1 VTIRAAGVVAVDEA
15 LGRTRRT
22 DPVLP
27 RSGGPAGNAGLTAWT
42 GLLLLVL
49 FTAELLTLID
59 IRQLISWHVV
69 IGTLLIPPA
78 LLKTGTT
85 GWRII
90 GYYTRRRPYR
100 DAGPPP
106 MLLRILGPLVVIGT
120 LAVLGTGLLLIL
132 LGPDTSRRTF
142 LDLLGQR
149 IDAVTLHQVAFVV
162 WAVVTG
168 LHTLARLIPALRL
181 TVVPNPA
188 GEPVPG
194 RGRRIAALTATVTVA
209 ALTATL
215 VLSAAGAW
223 RTQPERQHGP
233 PPGRAATR

>member
-1 VTIRAAGVVAVDEA
+1 M
-15 LGRTRRT
+15 
-22 DPVLP
+22 LP
-27 RSGGPAGNAGLTAWT
+27 RSGGPAGNARLTAWT

-132 LGPDTSRRTF
+132 LGPDASRRTSSTSS
-142 LDLLGQR
+142 G
-149 IDAVTLHQVAFVV
+149 
-162 WAVVTG
+162 
-168 LHTLARLIPALRL
+168 
-181 TVVPNPA
+181 
-188 GEPVPG
+188 
-194 RGRRIAALTATVTVA
+194 
-209 ALTATL
+209 
-215 VLSAAGAW
+215 SAS
-223 RTQPERQHGP
+223 
-233 PPGRAATR
+233 TR